1 MGTRRNSAPGQ
12 GGGIWRGCPRQV
24 LHQPPPQ
31 DRYHGIQNGVF
42 PAAGSAFRFVQAQ
55 GHIARLRGLVGP
67 VLAVGLTQSL
77 MLSLRLTRLAD

>member
-12 GGGIWRGCPRQV
+12 RRGIRRGCPRQV

-31 DRYHGIQNGVF
+31 DRYHGIQNGEF
-42 PAAGSAFRFVQAQ
+42 PAAGNAFRFVQVQ
-55 GHIARLRGLVGP
+55 GHIARLRGLVGL

>member
-12 GGGIWRGCPRQV
+12 GGGILRGCPRQV
-24 LHQPPPQ
+24 LHQAPQ

-42 PAAGSAFRFVQAQ
+42 PAAGSVFRFVPAK
-55 GHIARLRGLVGP
+55 GYSARLRGLVGL